1 MIEFGR
7 HNVFLCEVY
16 EENWLEMVKG
26 FAVGDDLNLSG
37 YGEGFADQVLCRHK
51 AGDRLR
57 FVSNWQILVPSEDSP
72 EKMRLSQNPSAW
84 LDATLYTVEVQED
97 TGNSDWADTV
107 IRQMDR
113 LGQVFSDM
121 PRSENDTLTMLGTY
135 DEMWARVRRD
145 PENPKAY
152 VRTESRPPGNPW
164 PVPSLLT
171 IPELDEAIKS
181 GSLTK
186 CVQDYPGGGRNHY
199 FYGTLLDN
207 SQTLRVLYIINFYD
221 VSGCYIYDIVD
232 RDDYAHQIN
241 TRYEKSRGGG
251 AAEWGERARAGEY
264 SRDWEEREVEFWGRL
279 ATGVPEIVYPPP
291 PPWVWPSAT
300 RKSKSDDDQK

>member
-7 HNVFLCEVY
+7 YLQFQGY
-16 EENWLEMVKG
+16 WLDQMKG
-26 FAVGDDLNLSG
+26 FAIGDDLNLSG
-37 YGEGFADQVLCRHK
+37 CGYGVDDQVLCRHK

-57 FVSNWQILVPSEDSP
+57 FVSDWQILVPSEEFP
-72 EKMRLSQNPSAW
+72 GRTMALSDNPSAW

-97 TGNSDWADTV
+97 TGNSENADTV

-145 PENPKAY
+145 PENPKSF
-152 VRTESRPPGNPW
+152 VRTSGRPPAKPW
-164 PVPSLLT
+164 PVSPLLT

-186 CVQDYPGGGRNHY
+186 CVQDYPGGGNNHY

-207 SQTLRVLYIINFYD
+207 SQTLRVLYILNGYCLG
-221 VSGCYIYDIVD
+221 GCYIYDIVD
-232 RDDYAHQIN
+232 RDDYVHQIN
-241 TRYEKSRGGG
+241 TRYENFRAGVG
-251 AAEWGERARAGEY
+251 AEWGERARAGKY
-264 SRDWEEREVEFWGRL
+264 SRDWEECEVAFWRRL
-279 ATGVPEIVYPPP
+279 ATGLPELE
-291 PPWVWPSAT
+291 W
-300 RKSKSDDDQK
+300 